1 MADIKNKAETPKT
14 VKPKKKRRI
23 LLSILM
29 TFTIF
34 LLFIALLVSATQTRV
49 FRNWLSGYIADKINE
64 SFSEKD
70 SHLSIGSLEGNFFSE
85 IILTDARLRVKND
98 DMLEFERLKVHFDIF
113 QLLEKKIILK
123 EVILLN
129 PSVNFVKVKDAKGDS
144 VWNFAYLFSSE
155 KKDTTKSEFEW
166 KINVV
171 RLRIENLNLVMLGV
185 KPQDLPVSALKI
197 SHGLSL

>member
-34 LLFIALLVSATQTRV
+34 LLFIALLVSATQTRI
-49 FRNWLSGYIADKINE
+49 FRNWLSGYITDKINE

-70 SHLSIGSLEGNFFSE
+70 SHLSFGSLEGNFFSE
-85 IILTDARLRVKND
+85 IILTDAKLKVKND

-113 QLLEKKIILK
+113 QLLEKKITLK

-129 PSVNFVKVKDAKGDS
+129 PTVNFVKVKDAKGDS
-144 VWNFAYLFSSE
+144 VGTLPICFHQ
-155 KKDTTKSEFEW
+155 KK
-166 KINVV
+166 
-171 RLRIENLNLVMLGV
+171 RIQPKANLTG
-185 KPQDLPVSALKI
+185 K
-197 SHGLSL
+197 